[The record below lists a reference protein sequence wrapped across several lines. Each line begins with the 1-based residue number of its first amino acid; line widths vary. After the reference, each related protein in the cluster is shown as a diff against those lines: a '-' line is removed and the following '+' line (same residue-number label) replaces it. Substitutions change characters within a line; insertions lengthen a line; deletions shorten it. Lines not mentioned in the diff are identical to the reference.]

1 MRIISLI
8 LCFFY
13 IILNSFVYADN
24 PNTSDWTNHADA
36 KADIINNT
44 GHKIGTAYAKQG
56 TKGVLLRLNLNKLP
70 NGIHG
75 MHFHNVGDCSDHQHF
90 QSAGGHIDTKQ
101 KPHGFLN
108 PNGPHEGNLPNLIV
122 DNKGR
127 ATVELYSDMVSIHH
141 DKNALLDNDGSTLII
156 HENPDDHIS
165 QPIGNAGSRIACGVF
180 KKIND

>member
-1 MRIISLI
+1 MHILSFI

-13 IILNSFVYADN
+13 ITLSSVCADN
-24 PNTSDWTNHADA
+24 LNASDWINHADA
-36 KADIINNT
+36 KADMINNT
-44 GHKIGTAYAKQG
+44 GNKIGVVYAKQG
-56 TKGVLLRLNLNKLP
+56 TKGVLLRLNLDKLP
-70 NGIHG
+70 SGIHG

-90 QSAGGHIDTKQ
+90 QSAGGHIDTQQ

-127 ATVELYSDMVSIHH
+127 AMLELYSDMVSINN
-141 DKNALLDNDGSTLII
+141 DKNGLLDSDGSTLII

-165 QPIGNAGSRIACGVF
+165 QPIGNAGTRIACGVF